1 MKRKRSNSRS
11 SDASNASDVKTDIS
25 SHDHEDD
32 IDVEENSSNSIKVE
46 KSNKRSSPSKPLQ
59 QRPSSLSFGMDRL
72 LSNKRKKNDESDT
85 DEDTKSQC
93 SSTMSPDRISQGG
106 GGKLMH
112 HSGSS
117 SLQEGHRTDGSVGGS
132 NFNCLSSMPA
142 TSMAMNSHLGSLPPS
157 ALVHASGFG
166 PGSHAPYSWFGSPFL
181 GKDALQS
188 KYSPMTITP
197 LLCGTSSTRLFFS
210 FPFLFFSLLSFF
222 LLSLSLL
229 LFTVFLSPFPFSS
242 SLYCL
247 SFSFPFLFFSFFLVS
262 LLFPIDT
269 KL

>member
-25 SHDHEDD
+25 SHEDD

-46 KSNKRSSPSKPLQ
+46 RSNKRSSPSKPLQ
-59 QRPSSLSFGMDRL
+59 QQPSSLSFGMDRL

-85 DEDTKSQC
+85 DEDIKSQC

-117 SLQEGHRTDGSVGGS
+117 SLQEGHRTDGSS
-132 NFNCLSSMPA
+132 FNCLSSMPA

-166 PGSHAPYSWFGSPFL
+166 PGSTHGPYSWFGSPFL

-188 KYSPMTITP
+188 KSNHNDSSFVRHKFYS
-197 LLCGTSSTRLFFS
+197 SA
-210 FPFLFFSLLSFF
+210 FPRF
-222 LLSLSLL
+222 LSLL
-229 LFTVFLSPFPFSS
+229 LFTVFLSRFTFV
-242 SLYCL
+242 
-247 SFSFPFLFFSFFLVS
+247 FHRHKIVNA
-262 LLFPIDT
+262 
-269 KL
+269 

>member
-25 SHDHEDD
+25 SHDDHEDD

-59 QRPSSLSFGMDRL
+59 QQPASLSFGMDRL
-72 LSNKRKKNDESDT
+72 LSNKREKNDESDT
-85 DEDTKSQC
+85 DEDIKSQC
-93 SSTMSPDRISQGG
+93 SSTMSPDRTSQG

-117 SLQEGHRTDGSVGGS
+117 SLQEGHSSVAGS
-132 NFNCLSSMPA
+132 NFNCLSSMPP

-166 PGSHAPYSWFGSPFL
+166 PGTHAPYSWFGSPFL

-188 KYSPMTITP
+188 KYSPMTMTP
-197 LLCGTSSTRLFFS
+197 LLCGRSSRVFLIF
-210 FPFLFFSLLSFF
+210 FLFLS
-222 LLSLSLL
+222 
-229 LFTVFLSPFPFSS
+229 TVFLSLP
-242 SLYCL
+242 LYFL
-247 SFSFPFLFFSFFLVS
+247 SFPFHLCFHGHKIVNA
-262 LLFPIDT
+262 
-269 KL
+269 